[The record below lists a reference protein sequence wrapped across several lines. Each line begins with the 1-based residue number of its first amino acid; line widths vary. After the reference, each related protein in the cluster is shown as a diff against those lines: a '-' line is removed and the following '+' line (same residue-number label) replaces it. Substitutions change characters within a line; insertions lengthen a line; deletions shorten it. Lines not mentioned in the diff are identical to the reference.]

1 MGSLC
6 QELENWLDQLSNSHW
21 VLTEH
26 PLFMLGT
33 VEETESFIL
42 KLPYS
47 AIRDKVSIYERVSI
61 VHDKY

>member
-21 VLTEH
+21 VLTEC
-26 PLFMLGT
+26 PLFVLGT

-47 AIRDKVSIYERVSI
+47 AIRDKVSIYERVNI
-61 VHDKY
+61 VHNKY